1 MARSHVA
8 NAKQTTGN
16 GGNLMGARINF
27 VLKVYPKE
35 QAHVTLY
42 SHWGETMWREELAL
56 ALRKATPRW
65 TDQNYAARIVVSQL
79 IGDQWDSETGYG
91 LFTSVDGEDLGDTTV
106 VVDFTNQ
113 TVNDTGNEH
122 SFGAF
127 IEYQQEMREYHA

>member
-1 MARSHVA
+1 
-8 NAKQTTGN
+8 
-16 GGNLMGARINF
+16 MGARINF

-35 QAHVTLY
+35 LSHVTLY
-42 SHWGETMWREELAL
+42 SHWGETSWREDLAMAL
-56 ALRKATPRW
+56 AKATPRW

-79 IGDQWDSETGYG
+79 IGEQWDKETGYG
-91 LFTSVDGEDLGDTTV
+91 LFTSVDGEDLGDTTI

>member
-1 MARSHVA
+1 
-8 NAKQTTGN
+8 
-16 GGNLMGARINF
+16 MGARINF
-27 VLKVYPKE
+27 VLKVYPTE

-42 SHWGETMWREELAL
+42 SHWGETNWREDLAM
-56 ALRKATPRW
+56 ALHKATPRW

-79 IGDQWDSETGYG
+79 IGDQWNKETGYG

-106 VVDFTNQ
+106 VVDFTKQ

-127 IEYQQEMREYHA
+127 VEYQQEMKEYHNA

>member
-1 MARSHVA
+1 
-8 NAKQTTGN
+8 
-16 GGNLMGARINF
+16 MGARINF

-42 SHWGETMWREELAL
+42 SHWGETSWREDLAL
-56 ALRKATPRW
+56 ALSKAEPRW

-79 IGDQWDSETGYG
+79 IGDQWDKETGYG

-113 TVNDTGNEH
+113 TVDDTGNEH

-127 IEYQQEMREYHA
+127 IEYQHEIVEYHNV

>member
-1 MARSHVA
+1 
-8 NAKQTTGN
+8 
-16 GGNLMGARINF
+16 MGARINF

-42 SHWGETMWREELAL
+42 SHWGETNWRQDLAMAL
-56 ALRKATPRW
+56 AKAEPRW
-65 TDQNYAARIVVSQL
+65 TDQNYGARIVVSQL
-79 IGDQWDSETGYG
+79 IGEDWDKETGYG

-127 IEYQQEMREYHA
+127 VEYQQEVLEYHS